1 MCCQILSEKSVLTCD
16 SQPRTLLH
24 VYIEDSKASEEQ
36 TKWTRTRFS
45 VERTV
50 QSNVG
55 PRNQ

>member
-16 SQPRTLLH
+16 SRPRTVLR
-24 VYIEDSKASEEQ
+24 VYIEDSKASKEQ
-36 TKWTRTRFS
+36 TKWACTRFS

-55 PRNQ
+55 